1 MANSNQ
7 CYELQH
13 SLCIDSVLIK
23 IMLPFSIHKTA
34 QFHQKQPPETM
45 KTLKIDETGA
55 ATCFS
60 QKSMQ
65 GGPEKN
71 VQIRKKCT
79 NDI

>member
-1 MANSNQ
+1 MTNSNQ
-7 CYELQH
+7 SYELQH

-45 KTLKIDETGA
+45 KNLKIDETGA
-55 ATCFS
+55 ATK
-60 QKSMQ
+60 KSMQ

-79 NDI
+79 KDI